1 MAARGALTIP
11 PAEIPEACKENV
23 DKLHQSVRTLFTHKC
38 IPWEV
43 VAKMADD
50 GYVTM
55 EDLTDRW
62 DTAENARTASPAE
75 LSQGPRKKLL
85 LYASL
90 PMCPTCQG
98 GG

>member
-55 EDLTDRW
+55 EDLADRW
-62 DTAENARTASPAE
+62 GTAENARTSFPAE
-75 LSQGPRKKLL
+75 LNFTRDANIPEAQEKFVAMRV
-85 LYASL
+85 Y
-90 PMCPTCQG
+90 Q
-98 GG
+98 